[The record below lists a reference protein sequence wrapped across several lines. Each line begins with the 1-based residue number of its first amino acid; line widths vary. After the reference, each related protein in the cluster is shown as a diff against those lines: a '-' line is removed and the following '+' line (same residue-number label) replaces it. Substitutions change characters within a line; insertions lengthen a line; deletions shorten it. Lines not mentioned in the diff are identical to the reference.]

1 MDRSTAKRMIELLLS
16 LDVPLNEASALT
28 ETMAD
33 TEERRAVRRA
43 LGEITARAYTDLI
56 RPIVHQFPDLDPE
69 KSRSGGS

>member
-1 MDRSTAKRMIELLLS
+1 MIELLLS

-56 RPIVHQFPDLDPE
+56 RPIVRQFPDLDPE